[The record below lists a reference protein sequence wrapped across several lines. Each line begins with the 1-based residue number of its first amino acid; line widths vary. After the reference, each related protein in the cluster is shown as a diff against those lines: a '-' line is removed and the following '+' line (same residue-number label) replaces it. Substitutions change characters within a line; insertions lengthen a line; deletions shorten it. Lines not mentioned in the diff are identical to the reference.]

1 MNAPLKAILIDDEL
15 NSLQNLQNKLEKYCP
30 LVKVLA
36 SYQKPEEAIPVIR
49 QQKPDVLFLDI
60 AMTKKDGKAALAE
73 IMAAHPDAKVVMVT
87 ALDDMDT
94 IQECT
99 AKGAVAYIVKPFNLD
114 DIKRAISVALD

>member
-1 MNAPLKAILIDDEL
+1 MLLMAKIMVAEDQNDLVEFLRDILEM
-15 NSLQNLQNKLEKYCP
+15 QNHQ
-30 LVKVLA
+30 VVATA
-36 SYQKPEEAIPVIR
+36 SNGEEAVEVFNKAR
-49 QQKPDVLFLDI
+49 PDVLFLDI
-60 AMTKKDGKAALAE
+60 AMPKKDGKAALAE

-99 AKGAVAYIVKPFNLD
+99 AKGAVAYIVKPFNID

>member
-1 MNAPLKAILIDDEL
+1 MLLMAKIMVAEDHNDLVEFLRDILEM
-15 NSLQNLQNKLEKYCP
+15 QNHQ
-30 LVKVLA
+30 VVATA
-36 SYQKPEEAIPVIR
+36 SNGEEAVEVFNKAR
-49 QQKPDVLFLDI
+49 PDVLFLDI
-60 AMTKKDGKAALAE
+60 AMPKKDGKAALAE

-99 AKGAVAYIVKPFNLD
+99 AKGAVAYIVKPFNID